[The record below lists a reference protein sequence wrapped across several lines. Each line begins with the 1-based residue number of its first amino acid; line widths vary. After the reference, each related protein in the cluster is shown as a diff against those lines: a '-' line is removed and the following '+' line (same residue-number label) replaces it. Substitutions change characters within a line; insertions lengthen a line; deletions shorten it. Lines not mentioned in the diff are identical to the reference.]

1 MKIGAVWV
9 PLNIA
14 LTGGDLAYSLDDAA
28 PRVLVV
34 DADTRPRIDELAARR
49 TLPLRLYQIGADG
62 PEGFASL
69 LDAAAPVPEVPVE
82 PGDPAVIIYTGGTT
96 RKIGRASCRERV
108 WQYV

>member
-1 MKIGAVWV
+1 MPTPGRGSTSW
-9 PLNIA
+9 PP
-14 LTGGDLAYSLDDAA
+14 G
-28 PRVLVV
+28 
-34 DADTRPRIDELAARR
+34 

-96 RKIGRASCRERV
+96 GMQKGVELPQLAWIAAGYRYIDSFDLRAEDVHYQVFALFHNGGIMIG
-108 WQYV
+108 